1 MVQVKKEE
9 VRQAILTAAW
19 QLFSRQTYQRTTLS
33 QIARKAGVSS
43 ANLYVYF
50 DSKLDILYAVYEPWM
65 RARLLRVEKQLENV
79 DRPFERLRLL
89 LRALWKEIPAEEN
102 GFLNNIIQ
110 ALSTASKGE
119 QYNSALLEWMEQRIG
134 DMLLLALP
142 PSRRRIVDK
151 SRIAHVLIMALD
163 GYSIHKHVNSRGDAD
178 DATIDMIAKL
188 LLGLARI
195 DRVGGGDFPHRLVT
209 RPTDAEQTG
218 SARELAAKSRSP
230 FCRG

>member
-1 MVQVKKEE
+1 MVQVKKAE

-19 QLFSRQTYQRTTLS
+19 RLFSRQTYQRTTLS

-65 RARLLRVEKQLENV
+65 RARLLLVEKKLEKI
-79 DRPFERLRLL
+79 DRPLERLRLL

-102 GFLNNIIQ
+102 GFLNNIVQ
-110 ALSTASKGE
+110 ALSTVSKGE

-163 GYSIHKHVNSRGDAD
+163 GYSIHKHVNPRGDAD
-178 DATIDMIAKL
+178 EATIDMIAKL
-188 LLGLARI
+188 LLGPARI
-195 DRVGGGDFPHRLVT
+195 DRVDGGDFPHRLVN
-209 RPTDAEQTG
+209 RPRRLVSGTKRS
-218 SARELAAKSRSP
+218 SAQ
-230 FCRG
+230 